1 MAKKPRTSPEELAQH
16 RARAREYYHRN
27 KAKAKACT
35 EASRV
40 KRVYGLTSDQL
51 EGLKA
56 AQGNSCALCRKEV
69 KLVIDHCHLTGEVR
83 GLLCHHCNTG
93 LGALGDSIGGLQ
105 RAIEYLK
112 NRPQLDT

>member
-1 MAKKPRTSPEELAQH
+1 VSKKPRTTPEEIEHH

-35 EASRV
+35 EASRI
-40 KRVYGLTSDQL
+40 KRTYGLTLDQL
-51 EGLKA
+51 ESLKE
-56 AQGNSCALCRKEV
+56 AQGNCCALCRKES
-69 KLVIDHCHLTGEVR
+69 KLVIDHCHVTGEVR

-105 RAIEYLK
+105 RAIIYLT
-112 NRPQLDT
+112 NRPTF